1 MYFDSVQAALSMDGH
16 GSFVWVA
23 YFVTLL
29 IISAV
34 LLVPGLRRRRLLH
47 QVATELA
54 RQESGYA
61 TREGP
66 R

>member
-1 MYFDSVQAALSMDGH
+1 MYFDTVQAALSMDGH

-23 YFVTLL
+23 YLVTLL
-29 IISAV
+29 IISAI
-34 LLVPGLRRRRLLH
+34 LLLPTLRRRRLLRR
-47 QVATELA
+47 VATELA

-61 TREGP
+61 AQEGP

>member
-1 MYFDSVQAALSMDGH
+1 MYFDTVQAALSMDGH

-23 YFVTLL
+23 YLVTLL
-29 IISAV
+29 IISAI
-34 LLVPGLRRRRLLH
+34 LLLPTLRRRRLLRR
-47 QVATELA
+47 VATELA

-61 TREGP
+61 AQGGP

>member
-1 MYFDSVQAALSMDGH
+1 MYFDTVQAALSMDGH

-23 YFVTLL
+23 YLVTLF
-29 IISAV
+29 IISAI
-34 LLVPGLRRRRLLH
+34 LLLPTLRKRRLLRR
-47 QVATELA
+47 VATELA

>member
-1 MYFDSVQAALSMDGH
+1 MDGH

-34 LLVPGLRRRRLLH
+34 LLVPGLRRRRLLR